1 MCFSVE
7 ADLVTGVA
15 LLPVGAL
22 ALREVR
28 HVREVPFA
36 ALPLLFGV
44 HQLTEALV
52 WAGVEGHVS
61 PRVQATA
68 VLAYLLFALPG
79 LPLLFPL
86 AVLLLEPRGARLRV
100 ASFVA
105 LGAVVSAYLAV
116 VVLDGDV
123 GVRALP
129 HALVYTTGLDHDA
142 LWTALYIVAVIG
154 PSLLSGYP
162 SLVAF
167 GLLNLVGLTVVALL
181 YVEAFTSLWCVWAA
195 LTSVL
200 ILVHMVLRRRLP
212 DRHRLHGH
220 PLVPVG

>member
-7 ADLVTGVA
+7 ANLVTGAV

-36 ALPLLFGV
+36 VLPLLFAV
-44 HQLTEALV
+44 HQLLEAVV
-52 WAGVEGHVS
+52 WAGVDGDVS
-61 PRVQATA
+61 PRVESAA
-68 VLAYLLFALPG
+68 ALAYLLIALPV
-79 LPLLFPL
+79 LPALFPL

-100 ASFVA
+100 APFVA
-105 LGAVVSAYLAV
+105 LGAVVSAYLTV

-123 GVRALP
+123 GVYAHP
-129 HALVYTTGLDHDA
+129 HALVYRTGLEHDA
-142 LWTALYIVAVIG
+142 FWTALYIVAVIG

-167 GLLNLVGLTVVALL
+167 GLVMV
-181 YVEAFTSLWCVWAA
+181 YSSTSA
-195 LTSVL
+195 
-200 ILVHMVLRRRLP
+200 P
-212 DRHRLHGH
+212 
-220 PLVPVG
+220 